1 MRQFQKAPGGPALR
15 IISERSTLQP
25 GVSRRRLGVWP
36 STLHFVPVFKPL
48 SKLFTG
54 SRSVR
59 VSILKPLS
67 KLFTKA
73 SYCLPVHSRVC
84 LNLKAIEQAVYRHIP
99 VGDKLTHKLVSI
111 LKPLSKL
118 FTRCLNSSGGEP
130 ADVSIFK
137 PLSKLFTV
145 IFRLGIS

>member
-54 SRSVR
+54 SR
-59 VSILKPLS
+59 
-67 KLFTKA
+67 KL
-73 SYCLPVHSRVC
+73 LIRR
-84 LNLKAIEQAVYRHIP
+84 LNLKAIEQALTKSPTASPDRRRAVGTRHDAAGKCI
-99 VGDKLTHKLVSI
+99 GLANGQS
-111 LKPLSKL
+111 
-118 FTRCLNSSGGEP
+118 
-130 ADVSIFK
+130 AM
-137 PLSKLFTV
+137 
-145 IFRLGIS
+145 